1 MYQCLE
7 ETEYAA
13 CGQLSTDELEGE
25 ILRDDSYK
33 PNELDDIQH
42 EKDKATTVIE
52 LEWCSIADLLNVA
65 DNVDNESTEVS
76 EIVYEPF
83 LSSTTMNGLRVT
95 ILSTID
101 VVNFLLD
108 SGYKYVLTGKLNQ
121 DCIEVNIY

>member
-1 MYQCLE
+1 M
-7 ETEYAA
+7 
-13 CGQLSTDELEGE
+13 
-25 ILRDDSYK
+25 RDDSYK

-42 EKDKATTVIE
+42 EKDKATTVID

-83 LSSTTMNGLRVT
+83 LYSTTMNGLRVT

-101 VVNFLLD
+101 VDNFLLN